1 MSGSRAAIVGA
12 AETTR
17 LGVIPDMSQLQ
28 LHADAALNAMA
39 DAGLG
44 PRDIDGVATAGES
57 PTAIAHYLGITPEWV
72 DGTAVG
78 GCSFM
83 IHVRHAVAAI
93 ASGQCRT
100 VLITHGES
108 GRSGVGRSG
117 RRVDAES
124 LQGQFEAPYGV
135 MGPPTM
141 FTLPVL
147 RYMKQ
152 YGLTHEQ
159 LAMVAVVQR
168 QWAALNPRASFRDPI
183 TVEDVL
189 ASRMIAY
196 PFHLL
201 ECCLVTDGGG
211 ALILTAADRARDF
224 PRPPVYVW
232 GSGESVETPI
242 VSQME
247 DLTSSRAFRVAGARA
262 MRDAGISHGDV
273 DHLMIYDA
281 FAHLP
286 IYGLEDLGF
295 CARGEAGAFIAAGHT
310 APGGRLPLNTNGGG
324 LSYMHSGMYGMY
336 ALQESVRQIRGSAAA
351 QVQDAEISLCLGV
364 GGMFGASGCV
374 VLGKAPKPD

>member
-1 MSGSRAAIVGA
+1 MSVPQVAIVGA

-44 PRDIDGVATAGES
+44 PGDIDGVATAGES

-83 IHVRHAVAAI
+83 LHVRHAVAAL
-93 ASGQCRT
+93 ATGMCRT

-108 GRSGVGRSG
+108 GKSGIGRG
-117 RRVDAES
+117 DRRIDNES
-124 LQGQFEAPYGV
+124 LQGQFEAPYGI
-135 MGPPTM
+135 MGPPTL

-147 RYMKQ
+147 RYMKR

-183 TVEDVL
+183 TVADVL
-189 ASRMIAY
+189 ASRVIAY

-211 ALILTAADRARDF
+211 ALILTTGDRARDF
-224 PRPPVYVW
+224 PKPPVYVW
-232 GSGESVETPI
+232 GTGESVETPLI
-242 VSQME
+242 SQME

-262 MRDAGISHGDV
+262 MQDAGIVHADV

-295 CARGEAGAFIAAGHT
+295 CERGAAGAFIEAGNT
-310 APGGRLPLNTNGGG
+310 APGGSLPLNTNGGG

-336 ALQESVRQIRGSAAA
+336 ALQESVRQMRGNAPA
-351 QVQDAEISLCLGV
+351 QVEGAEVSLCLGV

-374 VLGKAPKPD
+374 VMGRQPKG